1 MCMHCN
7 SQNMCMQLTKEMYA
21 LQLTKQ
27 VYALQLAK
35 QVYAADCNSPNMCM
49 HCNSQN
55 RCMQC
60 NSQNMCMQ
68 CNSQNKCMQ
77 HVLYLVSCAAVIQHH
92 VKAVDFLSEVL
103 VVPCFRQAFPQQ
115 ARWPRA
121 AAFSNKK
128 SSNFTSKD
136 QIPKHDVND
145 TDHFNVEAQ
154 AITMM
159 QVLQAVAA
167 GDLVVPGTNH
177 GSSDYYT

>member
-1 MCMHCN
+1 
-7 SQNMCMQLTKEMYA
+7 
-21 LQLTKQ
+21 
-27 VYALQLAK
+27 
-35 QVYAADCNSPNMCM
+35 
-49 HCNSQN
+49 
-55 RCMQC
+55 
-60 NSQNMCMQ
+60 
-68 CNSQNKCMQ
+68 MQ

-103 VVPCFRQAFPQQ
+103 VVPCFKQAFPQQ

-128 SSNFTSKD
+128 SSNFMSKD
-136 QIPKHDVND
+136 QIPKHHVND

-177 GSSDYYT
+177 GSSDYYR